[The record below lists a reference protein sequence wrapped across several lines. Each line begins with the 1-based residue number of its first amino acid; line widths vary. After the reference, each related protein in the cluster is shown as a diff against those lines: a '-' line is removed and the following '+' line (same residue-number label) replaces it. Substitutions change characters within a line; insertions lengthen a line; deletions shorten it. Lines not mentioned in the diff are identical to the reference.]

1 MRYEETRS
9 RARTARGQAARRL
22 ATPLLAVLVGVAAAP
37 AAAGAVQGDL
47 IVTTYPPSVI
57 RVDETGARTIVSD
70 QGSPAQNDDFRLGEI
85 IGVAI
90 APNGDIYVA
99 DSGAPGSRFGTSGG
113 VWRIDPVTGLRT
125 PVSSNAD
132 PVNPAALFSGPDGI
146 AFEAD
151 GNLIVTDYAA
161 DGGDGAVFRVNPD
174 TGERSVLSSNT
185 AQPDDDE
192 FATAEG
198 VAIAP
203 DRTIYVA
210 DSDAYDGDGGVFRV
224 NPDTGQRTMIS
235 NNDSPTVG
243 TVPDYQ
249 TPVAI
254 AIDDDGDLLVA
265 ERMSEGDDEGAV
277 IRVDPDTGTRSLI
290 SSNDAPVQDD
300 DDLFANPAGIV
311 VAPDDDIFVSRGVFS
326 SPGFGAIQR
335 VDPVTGERSLFSS
348 FATPYLS
355 GPWAIAVDSTP
366 TLASS
371 FRTANVPAAGPARL
385 RMSVT
390 GLRYALTGRDW
401 SLTNALSAGLAVAP
415 NPNVALSCEDR
426 DGAATPPPAMDVTAP
441 AGATAIDVVGHLN
454 RADARCNVDVD
465 VVAPGGPDSYVTG
478 PANITARQGLEPPS
492 ITTSAAR
499 FHAAPVVTIDSPAN
513 GQTVDLGSPLAAS
526 FACSASAGV
535 QTCNGTTANRGSLD
549 TSTAGTF
556 TYTATAVDVLGQ
568 VATKTTRYTVK
579 APATT
584 NVQPRQPRTGAQLA
598 LACSG
603 ARIALLEVLQVGNRV
618 RFKGVT
624 SRSDAGRQ
632 VPIRL
637 IGGERVVV
645 ARVGPDGL
653 FEITSPLPKRSIRE
667 TEKARYVAHL
677 GSSRSPSVK
686 LTRRM
691 TMDAL
696 TLTRTSVTIYGQVAK
711 PLPKVKRDIVIT
723 ERTRCGG
730 PARVVATVRPN
741 TLGNYRATFRRPGN
755 VDSAIYRLRTR
766 VRVDSGSRKATFRTY
781 TLVRAV
787 DLF

>member
-1 MRYEETRS
+1 MRYGEPRS
-9 RARTARGQAARRL
+9 RARNARVARRL
-22 ATPLLAVLVGVAAAP
+22 ATPLLAALVGVTAVP
-37 AAAGAVQGDL
+37 ATAVAVQGEL
-47 IVTTYPPSVI
+47 IVTTYPPSII
-57 RVDETGARTIVSD
+57 RVDATGARTIVSD
-70 QGSPAQNDDFRLGEI
+70 NGSPAQDGDFELGEI
-85 IGVAI
+85 IGLAI
-90 APNGDIYVA
+90 APDGDIYVA
-99 DSGAPGSRFGTSGG
+99 DSGMSGSRFGNTGG
-113 VWRIDPVTGLRT
+113 VWRIDPVTGIRT

-132 PVNPAALFSGPDGI
+132 PVNPAAEFSGPDGI

-151 GNLIVTDYAA
+151 GNLIVTDYAT
-161 DGGDGAVFRVNPD
+161 DGGDGAVFRVNPE
-174 TGERSVLSSNT
+174 TGERTVLSSNT

-192 FATAEG
+192 FATVEG

-243 TVPDYQ
+243 SVPDYQ

-254 AIDDDGDLLVA
+254 AIDDNGELLVA

-290 SSNDAPVQDD
+290 SANDAPDQDD

-311 VAPDDDIFVSRGVFS
+311 VAPNDDIFVSRGVFS
-326 SPGFGAIQR
+326 AFGFGAIQR
-335 VDPVTGERSLFSS
+335 VDPVTGLRSVFSS
-348 FATPYLS
+348 FATPYLN

-366 TLASS
+366 TLTTS
-371 FRTANVPAAGPARL
+371 FLTANVPAAGPARL
-385 RMSVT
+385 RMTVT

-426 DGAATPPPAMDVTAP
+426 DGAATTPTAITVTAP
-441 AGATAIDVVGHLN
+441 AGGTAIDVVGHLN

-478 PANITARQGLEPPS
+478 PANIAARQGLDPPS
-492 ITTSAAR
+492 VTTSAAR
-499 FHAAPVVTIDSPAN
+499 FHAAPSVTIDSPAN
-513 GQTVDLGSPLAAS
+513 TV
-526 FACSASAGV
+526 
-535 QTCNGTTANRGSLD
+535 T
-549 TSTAGTF
+549 
-556 TYTATAVDVLGQ
+556 
-568 VATKTTRYTVK
+568 

-584 NVQPRQPRTGAQLA
+584 NIPLREPRTGAQLA

-603 ARIALLEVLQVGNRV
+603 AKIALLEVVQVGKRV

-624 SRSDAGRQ
+624 SRANAGRL

-637 IGGERVVV
+637 LADGKRVVL
-645 ARVGPDGL
+645 ARVGPNGL
-653 FEITSPLPKRSIRE
+653 FEITGPLPKASVRE
-667 TEKARYVAHL
+667 TERARYVAEL
-677 GSSRSPSVK
+677 GRERSPSVK

-723 ERTRCGG
+723 ERTSCSG
-730 PARVVATVRPN
+730 AAKVVATVRPN
-741 TLGNYRATFRRPGN
+741 KLGNYRAKIRRPRD

-766 VRVDSGSRKATFRTY
+766 VRVDSRARKETFRTY

>member
-1 MRYEETRS
+1 MRYGEPRS
-9 RARTARGQAARRL
+9 RARNARVARRF
-22 ATPLLAVLVGVAAAP
+22 ATPLLAALLGVTAVPAP
-37 AAAGAVQGDL
+37 AVAVQGEL
-47 IVTTYPPSVI
+47 IVTTYPPSII
-57 RVDETGARTIVSD
+57 RTDATGARTIVSD
-70 QGSPAQNDDFRLGEI
+70 NGSPGQDGDFELGEI
-85 IGVAI
+85 IGLAI
-90 APNGDIYVA
+90 APDGDIYVA
-99 DSGAPGSRFGTSGG
+99 DSGMSGSRFGNSGG
-113 VWRIDPVTGLRT
+113 VWRIDPVTGIRT
-125 PVSSNAD
+125 PVSSNDD
-132 PVNPAALFSGPDGI
+132 PVSPAAEFSSPDGI

-161 DGGDGAVFRVNPD
+161 DGGDGAVFRVNPY
-174 TGERSVLSSNT
+174 TGERTILSSNT

-192 FATAEG
+192 FATVEG

-210 DSDAYDGDGGVFRV
+210 DSDAYTDGDGGVFRV

-243 TVPDYQ
+243 SVPDYQ

-254 AIDDDGDLLVA
+254 AIDDNGDLLVA

-277 IRVDPDTGTRSLI
+277 IRVDPDTGARSLV
-290 SSNDAPVQDD
+290 SVNDAPVQDD

-311 VAPDDDIFVSRGVFS
+311 VAPNDDIFVSRGVFS

-335 VDPVTGERSLFSS
+335 VDPVTGLRSVFSS

-366 TLASS
+366 TLTTS
-371 FRTANVPAAGPARL
+371 FLTANVPAAGPARL
-385 RMSVT
+385 RMTVT

-426 DGAATPPPAMDVTAP
+426 DGAATTPTAINVNAP
-441 AGATAIDVVGHLN
+441 AGGTAIDVVGHLN
-454 RADARCNVDVD
+454 RADARCNVDID

-478 PANITARQGLEPPS
+478 PANITSRQGLDPPS
-492 ITTSAAR
+492 VTTSAAR
-499 FHAAPVVTIDSPAN
+499 FHAAPSVTIDSPAN
-513 GQTVDLGSPLAAS
+513 GD
-526 FACSASAGV
+526 
-535 QTCNGTTANRGSLD
+535 TA
-549 TSTAGTF
+549 
-556 TYTATAVDVLGQ
+556 
-568 VATKTTRYTVK
+568 K

-584 NVQPRQPRTGAQLA
+584 NVPVREPRTGAQLA

-603 ARIALLEVLQVGNRV
+603 AKIALLEVVQVGKRV

-624 SRSDAGRQ
+624 SRANAGRL

-637 IGGERVVV
+637 QADGKRVVL
-645 ARVGPDGL
+645 ARVGPNGL
-653 FEITSPLPKRSIRE
+653 FEITGPLPKASIRE
-667 TEKARYVAHL
+667 TERARYVAEL
-677 GSSRSPSVK
+677 GRERSPSVK

-723 ERTRCGG
+723 ERTSCSG
-730 PARVVATVRPN
+730 AAKVVATVRPN
-741 TLGNYRATFRRPGN
+741 RDGNYRATIRRPRD

-766 VRVDSGSRKATFRTY
+766 VRIDSSARKETFRTY

>member
-1 MRYEETRS
+1 MRYGEPRS
-9 RARTARGQAARRL
+9 RARIARVARRF
-22 ATPLLAVLVGVAAAP
+22 AMPLLVALLGVTVAPATAAAL
-37 AAAGAVQGDL
+37 QGEL
-47 IVTTYPPSVI
+47 IVTTYPPSII
-57 RVDETGARTIVSD
+57 RTDSTGARTIVSD
-70 QGSPAQNDDFRLGEI
+70 NGSPPQDGDFELGEI
-85 IGVAI
+85 IGLAI
-90 APNGDIYVA
+90 APDGDIYVA
-99 DSGAPGSRFGTSGG
+99 DSGMSGSRFGTSGG
-113 VWRIDPVTGLRT
+113 VWRIDPVTGIRT

-132 PVNPAALFSGPDGI
+132 PVNPAAEFSSPDGI

-151 GNLIVTDYAA
+151 GNLIVSDYAT
-161 DGGDGAVFRVNPD
+161 DGGDGAVFRVNPT
-174 TGERSVLSSNT
+174 TGERTVLSSNT
-185 AQPDDDE
+185 AQPTDDE

-243 TVPDYQ
+243 TVSDYQ

-254 AIDDDGDLLVA
+254 AIDGNGDLLVA

-277 IRVDPDTGTRSLI
+277 IRVDPDTGTRSPV
-290 SSNDAPVQDD
+290 SANDAPVQDD
-300 DDLFANPAGIV
+300 DDLFANPAGIA
-311 VAPDDDIFVSRGVFS
+311 VAPNDDIFVSRGVFS
-326 SPGFGAIQR
+326 NFGSGAIQR
-335 VDPVTGERSLFSS
+335 VDPVTGLRSVFSS
-348 FATPYLS
+348 FATPYLN

-366 TLASS
+366 TLTTS

-385 RMSVT
+385 RMTVT

-426 DGAATPPPAMDVTAP
+426 DGAATTPTAINVSAS
-441 AGATAIDVVGHLN
+441 AGGTAIDVVGHLN
-454 RADARCNVDVD
+454 RADARCNVDID

-478 PANITARQGLEPPS
+478 PANITARQGLDPPS
-492 ITTSAAR
+492 VTTSAAR
-499 FHAAPVVTIDSPAN
+499 FHAAPSVAIDSPAN
-513 GQTVDLGSPLAAS
+513 GQTVDLGTPLSAS
-526 FACSASAGV
+526 FTCLASAGV
-535 QTCNGTTANRGSLD
+535 QTCNATTANGASLD
-549 TSTAGTF
+549 TSRAGTF
-556 TYTATAVDVLGQ
+556 AYTATVVDVLGQ
-568 VATKTTRYTVK
+568 VATKTARYTVK

-584 NVQPRQPRTGAQLA
+584 NVPVREPRTGAQLA

-603 ARIALLEVLQVGNRV
+603 AKIALLEVVQVGKRV

-624 SRSDAGRQ
+624 SRANAGRL

-637 IGGERVVV
+637 LADGKRVVL
-645 ARVGPDGL
+645 ARVGPNGL
-653 FEITSPLPKRSIRE
+653 FEITGPLPKASIRE
-667 TEKARYVAHL
+667 TERARYVAEL
-677 GSSRSPSVK
+677 ARERSPSVK

-723 ERTRCGG
+723 ERTSCSG
-730 PARVVATVRPN
+730 AAKVVATVRPN
-741 TLGNYRATFRRPGN
+741 KLGNYRATIRRPRD

-766 VRVDSGSRKATFRTY
+766 VRVDSSTRKETFRTY